1 MKISKI
7 SSYEFKEYNVKGFQ
21 AEINFSK
28 KNNLK
33 IILHEELATPI
44 EDQDTKLINEFEPL
58 LFSVDM
64 ETLQLLESKELDI
77 DLLTLLDGHHR
88 FDFISRNN
96 IDSPIKVIIVSSE
109 DVNVDSYLSEV
120 NIELEKFK
128 NLLVSKNFTTNSD
141 SDFYLKIDNDIYS
154 SNEISSIY
162 DLYDFK
168 RECFKDGFI
177 SPFAN
182 DNEIKNENI
191 VSFTPIKLNEFY
203 KENYLF
209 PPKSTWIT
217 PRI

>member
-1 MKISKI
+1 MKITQFSKH
-7 SSYEFKEYNVKGFQ
+7 EFKEYNLTGIK

-28 KNNLK
+28 NNNLK

-109 DVNVDSYLSEV
+109 DVNIESYLSEI
-120 NIELEKFK
+120 NIEKAHFMNILE
-128 NLLVSKNFTTNSD
+128 SKNFTTNSN
-141 SDFYLKIDNDIYS
+141 SKFYLKIDDDIFS
-154 SNEISSIY
+154 SKEILDIY
-162 DLYDFK
+162 DLYNFK
-168 RECFKDGFI
+168 RECFQNGLI

-182 DNEIKNENI
+182 DNEINNENI
-191 VSFTPIKLNEFY
+191 LSFTSIKLNEFY

-209 PPKSTWIT
+209 PPKSTWIR

>member
-128 NLLVSKNFTTNSD
+128 NLLISKNFTTNSD

-168 RECFKDGFI
+168 RECFKEGFI
-177 SPFAN
+177 SPFVN
-182 DNEIKNENI
+182 DNEVKNENI
-191 VSFTPIKLNEFY
+191 VSFTPIKLNQFY

>member
-1 MKISKI
+1 MKITQFSRH
-7 SSYEFKEYNVKGFQ
+7 EFKEYNLKGFQ
-21 AEINFSK
+21 SEINFSK

-109 DVNVDSYLSEV
+109 DVNVDSYLSV
-120 NIELEKFK
+120 INIGRADFINILE
-128 NLLVSKNFTTNSD
+128 SKNFTTNSD

>member
-1 MKISKI
+1 MIITQFSR
-7 SSYEFKEYNVKGFQ
+7 YEFNEYNLTGIK

-33 IILHEELATPI
+33 VILHEELQNPI
-44 EDQDTKLINEFEPL
+44 EDQDIELINEFEPL
-58 LFSVDM
+58 LFSVDI
-64 ETLQLLESKELDI
+64 EKSKLFENKEIEI
-77 DLLTLLDGHHR
+77 DFLTLLDGHHR
-88 FDFISRNN
+88 YNFISRNN
-96 IDSPIKVIIVSSE
+96 IDSEIEVIIVSFE
-109 DVNVDSYLSEV
+109 DVNVDSYLSEI
-120 NIELEKFK
+120 NIQLDKFINVLE
-128 NLLVSKNFTTNSD
+128 SKNFTNNSD
-141 SDFYLKIDNDIYS
+141 SPFYLKIANDIYS

-168 RECFKDGFI
+168 RECFKNGLI
-177 SPFAN
+177 SPLAN
-182 DNEIKNENI
+182 DNELKNENI

>member
-1 MKISKI
+1 MKITQFSRH
-7 SSYEFKEYNVKGFQ
+7 EFKEYNLKGIQ
-21 AEINFSK
+21 AEINFSR

-58 LFSVDM
+58 LFSVDIA
-64 ETLQLLESKELDI
+64 TLQLLESKVLDI

>member
-1 MKISKI
+1 MKITQFSN
-7 SSYEFKEYNVKGFQ
+7 YEFKEYNLTGIK

-33 IILHEELATPI
+33 VILHEELHNPI
-44 EDQDTKLINEFEPL
+44 EDQDIKLINEFEPL
-58 LFSVDM
+58 LFSVDIKK
-64 ETLQLLESKELDI
+64 SKLFENRELDI
-77 DLLTLLDGHHR
+77 NFLTLLDGHHR
-88 FDFISRNN
+88 YDFISRNK
-96 IDSPIKVIIVSSE
+96 IDSEIKVIIVSFQ
-109 DVNVDSYLSEV
+109 DVNVDSYLSEI
-120 NIELEKFK
+120 NIEIEKFI
-128 NLLVSKNFTTNSD
+128 NLLESNNFTTNSN
-141 SDFYLKIDNDIYS
+141 SSFYLKIDNATYS

-168 RECFKDGFI
+168 RECFKNGFI
-177 SPFAN
+177 SPLAN
-182 DNEIKNENI
+182 DNELKKENI

>member
-1 MKISKI
+1 MKITQFSRH
-7 SSYEFKEYNVKGFQ
+7 EFKEYNLKGFQ

-109 DVNVDSYLSEV
+109 DVNVDSYLSV
-120 NIELEKFK
+120 INIERADFINILE
-128 NLLVSKNFTTNSD
+128 SKNFTTNSD

-177 SPFAN
+177 SSFGN

>member
-1 MKISKI
+1 MKITQFSRH
-7 SSYEFKEYNVKGFQ
+7 EFKEYKLTGIK

-44 EDQDTKLINEFEPL
+44 KDQDTKLINEFEPL
-58 LFSVDM
+58 LFSVDI

-96 IDSPIKVIIVSSE
+96 IDSPIKVIIVSSK
-109 DVNVDSYLSEV
+109 DVNVDSYLSV
-120 NIELEKFK
+120 INIERADFINILE
-128 NLLVSKNFTTNSD
+128 SKNFTTNSD
-141 SDFYLKIDNDIYS
+141 SVFYLKIDNDIYS
-154 SNEISSIY
+154 SNEISTIY
-162 DLYDFK
+162 ELYDFK
-168 RECFKDGFI
+168 RECFKNGLI
-177 SPFAN
+177 SPLAN
-182 DNEIKNENI
+182 DIQSKKQN
-191 VSFTPIKLNEFY
+191 VLSFTPIKLNEFY

>member
-1 MKISKI
+1 MKINKI
-7 SSYEFKEYNVKGFQ
+7 SNFEFKKYNVTGIK

-44 EDQDTKLINEFEPL
+44 KDQDTKLINEFEPL

-64 ETLQLLESKELDI
+64 ETLQLLETKELDI

-96 IDSPIKVIIVSSE
+96 IDLPIKVIIVSSE
-109 DVNVDSYLSEV
+109 DVSVDSYLSKI
-120 NIELEKFK
+120 NIEKVDFINILE
-128 NLLVSKNFTTNSD
+128 SKNFTINSN
-141 SDFYLKIDNDIYS
+141 SKFYLKIDDDIFS
-154 SNEISSIY
+154 SKEILDIY
-162 DLYDFK
+162 DLYNFK
-168 RECFKDGFI
+168 RECFQNGLI

-182 DNEIKNENI
+182 DNEINNENI
-191 VSFTPIKLNEFY
+191 LSFTSIKLNEFY

-209 PPKSTWIT
+209 PPKSTWIR

>member
-7 SSYEFKEYNVKGFQ
+7 SSYEFKKYNVTGVET
-21 AEINFSK
+21 EINISK

-168 RECFKDGFI
+168 RECFKEGFI
-177 SPFAN
+177 TPFAN
-182 DNEIKNENI
+182 DNEVKNENI

>member
-1 MKISKI
+1 MKITQFSR
-7 SSYEFKEYNVKGFQ
+7 YEFTEYNLTGIK

-33 IILHEELATPI
+33 VILHEELQNPI
-44 EDQDTKLINEFEPL
+44 KDQDIELINEFEPL
-58 LFSVDM
+58 LFSVGI
-64 ETLQLLESKELDI
+64 EKTKLFESKEIEI
-77 DLLTLLDGHHR
+77 DFLTLLDGHHR
-88 FDFISRNN
+88 YNFISRNN
-96 IDSPIKVIIVSSE
+96 IDSEIEVIIVSFE
-109 DVNVDSYLSEV
+109 DVNVDSYLSEI
-120 NIELEKFK
+120 NIELEKFI
-128 NLLVSKNFTTNSD
+128 NVLESKNFTNNSD
-141 SDFYLKIDNDIYS
+141 SSFYLKIGNDIYS

-168 RECFKDGFI
+168 RECFKNGFI
-177 SPFAN
+177 SPLAN
-182 DNEIKNENI
+182 DNNLKNDNL

>member
-1 MKISKI
+1 MKITQFSRH
-7 SSYEFKEYNVKGFQ
+7 EFKEYNLKGFQ

-28 KNNLK
+28 KNNLE
-33 IILHEELATPI
+33 IILHEEVATPI

-58 LFSVDM
+58 LFSVDIP
-64 ETLQLLESKELDI
+64 TLQLLESKELDI

-109 DVNVDSYLSEV
+109 DVNVDSYLSV
-120 NIELEKFK
+120 INIERADFINILE
-128 NLLVSKNFTTNSD
+128 SKNFTTNSD

-154 SNEISSIY
+154 SNEISNIY

-168 RECFKDGFI
+168 RECFKDGLI

>member
-1 MKISKI
+1 MKITQFSR
-7 SSYEFKEYNVKGFQ
+7 YEFKEYNLTGIK

-96 IDSPIKVIIVSSE
+96 IDSPIKVIIISSE
-109 DVNVDSYLSEV
+109 DVNVDPYLAEV

-168 RECFKDGFI
+168 RECLKEGFI

-182 DNEIKNENI
+182 DNEVKNENI

>member
-1 MKISKI
+1 MKITQFSRH
-7 SSYEFKEYNVKGFQ
+7 EFKEYNLKGFQ

-28 KNNLK
+28 KNNLE
-33 IILHEELATPI
+33 IILHEEVATPI

-58 LFSVDM
+58 LFSVDIP
-64 ETLQLLESKELDI
+64 TLQLLESKELDI

-109 DVNVDSYLSEV
+109 DVNVDSYLSV
-120 NIELEKFK
+120 INIERADFINILE
-128 NLLVSKNFTTNSD
+128 SKNFTTNSD

-177 SPFAN
+177 SSFAN